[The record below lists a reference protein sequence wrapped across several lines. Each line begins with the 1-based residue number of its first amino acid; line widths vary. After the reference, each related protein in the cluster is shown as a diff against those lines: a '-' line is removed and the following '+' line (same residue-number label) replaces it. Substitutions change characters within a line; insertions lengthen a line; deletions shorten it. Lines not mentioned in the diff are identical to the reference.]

1 MLRGVEDLRLLGFL
15 GFRSPLASGSLKERC
30 IWPRVSRKE
39 RGAGRVCMEKA
50 LETSKCRPT
59 KSNQGHEF
67 LNVSYLQAQHA
78 GRPSRTGEAKP
89 FSLTGFYGWGLRAQG

>member
-39 RGAGRVCMEKA
+39 RGKRE
-50 LETSKCRPT
+50 
-59 KSNQGHEF
+59 EF
-67 LNVSYLQAQHA
+67 VWKKPLKPPNV
-78 GRPSRTGEAKP
+78 GPPSRIKATN
-89 FSLTGFYGWGLRAQG
+89 S